1 MSVHGEQTEPFLHG
15 VNAIESSRHVGSLV
29 VRRLQALPISL
40 VALTMLAA
48 GCRHDGREMRPA
60 LPSQGGSVSTTA
72 AATIPETEDDDFFDS
87 VASNPD
93 LPGGPIEPSTTG
105 TAGTGPSTVAPLVP
119 ALVVTAPWRDGGP
132 IDARYTC
139 KGDNVSP
146 ALSWSD
152 SPVGT
157 QEIAITLID
166 QNFDF
171 DHWTMAGIAPDITA
185 LAENSPP
192 EGAVAALNGSGAL
205 GYTGPCPPAGVAHT
219 YRITVHFLDRALLL
233 SSGGAA
239 DDMRNAIDDA
249 TIATAQVTG
258 SFTGS

>member
-1 MSVHGEQTEPFLHG
+1 
-15 VNAIESSRHVGSLV
+15 
-29 VRRLQALPISL
+29 VRRLVALPISL
-40 VALTMLAA
+40 AALAMLAA
-48 GCRHDGREMRPA
+48 GCRHDGRELRPA
-60 LPSQGGSVSTTA
+60 LPSQDGSVSTTA
-72 AATIPETEDDDFFDS
+72 APTVPDAEDDFFGTA
-87 VASNPD
+87 ASD
-93 LPGGPIEPSTTG
+93 QALPGGPIEPSTTG
-105 TAGTGPSTVAPLVP
+105 TAGTGPSTLAPLVP
-119 ALVVTAPWRDGGP
+119 AQVVTAPWRDGGP

-152 SPVGT
+152 SPAGT

-166 QNFDF
+166 QDADF
-171 DHWTMAGIAPDITA
+171 DHWTMAGIAPDITS

-192 EGAVAALNGSGAL
+192 EGAVAALNGSGAS
-205 GYTGPCPPAGVAHT
+205 GYTGPCPPAGATHT

-233 SSGGAA
+233 SSGGPA
-239 DDMRNAIDDA
+239 DDMRDDIDDA